1 MFISNHEKDRIRIQI
16 QTLEMQV
23 KNLQL
28 QIGEFLIKK
37 TPALRT
43 AEAPWGYKKD
53 GTPKKRPG
61 IAPQKKQEIKN
72 EQPVPV

>member
-16 QTLEMQV
+16 QTLEVQV
-23 KNLQL
+23 RNLQL
-28 QIGEFLIKK
+28 QVAGLMIKK

-53 GTPKKRPG
+53 GTPKKRTGRPAQVME
-61 IAPQKKQEIKN
+61 IAS
-72 EQPVPV
+72 